1 MSSEE
6 YKKSIREL
14 NEEVED
20 LIDENKEL
28 MLENI
33 RLQDEVDSL
42 WAMMDEMTESDIKN
56 YSHLLKDVKSD
67 ILARTLMI
75 TTKKAE
81 A

>member
-67 ILARTLMI
+67 ILTRTLMI